1 MRPATSNALTVV
13 APLVSVLCLALVAEA
28 RVISAHGGLVQS
40 GPVRQR
46 PGWEVSGLQ
55 SGSLSS
61 SDSNPGISEL
71 VREAEDLDGI
81 PVEAFQH
88 ARKWQRQ
95 RQSTR
100 E

>member
-1 MRPATSNALTVV
+1 M
-13 APLVSVLCLALVAEA
+13 
-28 RVISAHGGLVQS
+28 ISTHGGLVQS

-46 PGWEVSGLQ
+46 PGWEVSGLL
-55 SGSLSS
+55 SGSLSL
-61 SDSNPGISEL
+61 SDSNPVISEL